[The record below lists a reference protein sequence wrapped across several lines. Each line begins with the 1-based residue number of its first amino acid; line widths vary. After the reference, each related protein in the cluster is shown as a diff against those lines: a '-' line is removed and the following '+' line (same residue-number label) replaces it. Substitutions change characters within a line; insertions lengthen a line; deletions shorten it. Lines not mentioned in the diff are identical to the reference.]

1 MRPTIFSL
9 AFSKR
14 RALALVFAFAL
25 TPSAFPHAGHNKA
38 PGEEGEGSTKGP
50 IAISEE
56 AKKNLGLIVEEA
68 SLQTLQ
74 KTFTVIG
81 EIEAIPNRSA
91 AVSSRIP
98 GRVIQI
104 KTSLGQTVK
113 KGEEVLEVESR
124 QLGDPPPH
132 VKLIAPIDGIV
143 LHQEAVLGDTVEP
156 DKHLLEIV
164 DLSEVYAEGRIFEG
178 QVANV
183 KAGQKVRVVVE
194 SFPKETFTGTVD
206 LLSGSLETE
215 SRTLKVWV
223 RIKNPDARLR
233 PNMRARLNIVTAEA
247 DSVVAVSPSAVLGE
261 AGNLF
266 VFVQSDTN
274 ELVFEKRAVVTGMK
288 DDRFVEIVEGVFPS
302 DKIVTVG
309 NYQLQY
315 VAAKAAAK
323 PAGTNATPAG
333 DHTEADESKPHG
345 HGFFSQD
352 NLGQII
358 FWAAI
363 GIGTLLLLNV
373 IILLFR
379 KRKDH
384 SPQVSP
390 VPANQPTGVNP
401 K

>member
-1 MRPTIFSL
+1 MKHNHLKIY
-9 AFSKR
+9 
-14 RALALVFAFAL
+14 ALLLFVFAFA
-25 TPSAFPHAGHNKA
+25 PIAFPHAGHDKA

-56 AKKNLGLIVEEA
+56 AKKNLGLTVEEA
-68 SLQTLQ
+68 ALQTLE

-81 EIEAIPNRSA
+81 QIEVIPNHSA

-98 GRVIQI
+98 GRVTQI
-104 KTSLGQTVK
+104 KTTVGQTVK

-124 QLGDPPPH
+124 QLGEPPPR
-132 VKLIAPIDGIV
+132 VQLSAPIDGIV

-178 QVANV
+178 QVANAKV
-183 KAGQKVRVVVE
+183 GQKVRVVVE

-206 LLSGSLETE
+206 LLGGALEAE

-247 DSVVAVSPSAVLGE
+247 DSVVAVPPSAVLGD

-274 ELVFEKRAVVTGMK
+274 ELVYEKRAVVTGMK

-315 VAAKAAAK
+315 VTARKA
-323 PAGTNATPAG
+323 PAGTNAPAMG
-333 DHTEADESKPHG
+333 HEESHATAEAG
-345 HGFFSQD
+345 HVPKSPLLWVG
-352 NLGQII
+352 IAI
-358 FWAAI
+358 AA
-363 GIGTLLLLNV
+363 LLLLNA
-373 IILLFR
+373 IILLVR
-379 KRKDH
+379 KRP
-384 SPQVSP
+384 SSES
-390 VPANQPTGVNP
+390 AASNQPRSETVS